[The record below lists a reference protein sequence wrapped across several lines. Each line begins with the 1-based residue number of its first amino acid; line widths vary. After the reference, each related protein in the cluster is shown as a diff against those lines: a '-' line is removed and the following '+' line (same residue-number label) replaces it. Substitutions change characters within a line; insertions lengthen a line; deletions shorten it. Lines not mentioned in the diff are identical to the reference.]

1 MALII
6 LALAVSLDGM
16 WAGLAQG
23 LRGRRTT
30 GWQLAAVG
38 TESAAGSTLALLAG
52 AAFAG
57 SLGERAAS
65 WLAAAVFLG
74 IGLWNLREALRHRH
88 LVCHAG
94 GVLAAARGPGRP
106 LEWGQLL
113 LMGGSVTVDAS
124 LAACALA
131 MAGFRTPVVPPLFGV
146 AHVLLVGL
154 GNTAGRRLATRTA
167 ARSTTPPGHDAR
179 SRAPSLSAELAVDTR
194 PAICHVGIRLAPG
207 VIFLLLGPTRMA
219 QALTG

>member
-1 MALII
+1 MGLII

-16 WAGLAQG
+16 WAGLGQG

-38 TESAAGSTLALLAG
+38 LESAAGSALALLAG

-94 GVLAAARGPGRP
+94 GVLAAARGPGQP
-106 LEWGQLL
+106 LEWSLLL
-113 LMGGSVTVDAS
+113 LMGASVTVDAS

-131 MAGFRTPVVPPLFGV
+131 MAGLRSPVIPPLFGL
-146 AHVLLVGL
+146 AHVLLVGV
-154 GNTAGRRLATRTA
+154 GNTCGHRLATRAAVWSTSAHHKSRPRTA
-167 ARSTTPPGHDAR
+167 GS
-179 SRAPSLSAELAVDTR
+179 SADLAVEAA
-194 PAICHVGIRLAPG
+194 PAICRVGIRLAPG
-207 VIFLLLGPTRMA
+207 VIFLLLGLTRMA
-219 QALTG
+219 QVLTG